1 MLDFDE
7 NYIKGFEFGE
17 TGRVKSF
24 RGYKVFGFVTCE
36 KHGDYPT
43 SYGDEVT
50 QWPIK
55 CGCPKCAKAALIGQR
70 LQTAMIPPRFLSKT
84 FDNFET
90 NAQWQKEAKK
100 RVEAL
105 AVNFPETLKNGVC
118 LTLLGTPGT
127 GKTHL
132 ACAYANAVISQGYTA
147 LFASVSKVIR
157 SVRSSWGT
165 FGTGS
170 EESAYSNFVDVDL
183 LILDEVGVQAGSENE
198 QQIIFN
204 IINERYNAVKPTVI
218 ISNKDREGV
227 KKYLGER
234 VWDRLKE
241 NGGIC
246 LNFNAGSYRK

>member
-1 MLDFDE
+1 
-7 NYIKGFEFGE
+7 
-17 TGRVKSF
+17 
-24 RGYKVFGFVTCE
+24 
-36 KHGDYPT
+36 
-43 SYGDEVT
+43 
-50 QWPIK
+50 
-55 CGCPKCAKAALIGQR
+55 
-70 LQTAMIPPRFLSKT
+70 MIPPRFLPKT
-84 FDNFET
+84 FGNFET
-90 NAQWQKEAKK
+90 KEQWQKEAKK
-100 RVEAL
+100 RVQAL
-105 AVNFPETLKNGVC
+105 AVNFPETLNNGVC

-157 SVRSSWGT
+157 AIRSSWGT
-165 FGTGS
+165 FSTGS
-170 EESAYSNFVDVDL
+170 EDSAYSNFVDVDL